1 MQKTPFSFD
10 VSVWEF
16 FWPLITGATL
26 VVARPEGHRDSRY
39 LAELIKEQSITTMH
53 FVPSMLRVFL
63 EEAAIDACSSLRQV
77 MSSGEAL
84 TYDLVEKFERKFAAK
99 LHNLYGPTEAAV
111 DVSYWECEAEGNRAV
126 PIGRSISNTQLYV
139 LDPWMQPAAIG
150 VIGELYIGGVAVGRG
165 YWRKAA
171 LTAERF
177 VPDPFNRDGG
187 ARLYR
192 TGDLVRYM
200 SDGNIEYVGRIDS
213 QVKIRGNRIELGE
226 IEAALSEQP
235 GVSEAVVIVREETPG
250 DARLVG
256 YVVWE
261 AGVETNSAAVR
272 EALRRRLPDYMAP
285 AALVTLE
292 RMPLSPSGKVD
303 RQALPAPDIGSLV
316 RESTAYVEPETEL
329 EKTIAQCLRELL
341 NVERIGLN
349 DDFFDLGGHSL
360 LAAQFLAR
368 VRERTGVEVTLKT
381 FFEDSTVGGV
391 AKSVSVIQWVAGA
404 LTPDEQAEEPGMI
417 LEEGVL

>member
-1 MQKTPFSFD
+1 M
-10 VSVWEF
+10 
-16 FWPLITGATL
+16 
-26 VVARPEGHRDSRY
+26 
-39 LAELIKEQSITTMH
+39 
-53 FVPSMLRVFL
+53 
-63 EEAAIDACSSLRQV
+63 
-77 MSSGEAL
+77 
-84 TYDLVEKFERKFAAK
+84 
-99 LHNLYGPTEAAV
+99 
-111 DVSYWECEAEGNRAV
+111 
-126 PIGRSISNTQLYV
+126 PIGRPISNTQLYV

-150 VIGELYIGGVAVGRG
+150 VVGELYIGGVAVGRG
-165 YWRKAA
+165 YWRKAD

-177 VPDPFNRDGG
+177 VPDPFNRARG

-200 SDGNIEYVGRIDS
+200 PEGNIEYVGRIDN

-235 GVSEAVVIVREETPG
+235 GVSEAVVVVREETPG

-261 AGVETNSAAVR
+261 AGVETNSAALR
-272 EALRRRLPDYMAP
+272 EELRRRLPDYMVP

-303 RQALPAPDIGSLV
+303 RKALPAPDIGSLV

-391 AKSVSVIQWVAGA
+391 AKSVSAIRWVAEA
-404 LTPDEQAEEPGMI
+404 LTSDEQAEEAGMI